1 MRTRN
6 ELLGFA
12 PVWQIEV
19 IIEGGW
25 VAQRTIA
32 LSRQAGPEDYD
43 CLTEATLDA
52 TTVTLPSAK
61 YL

>member
-19 IIEGGW
+19 IIEGGGW
-25 VAQRTIA
+25 PRGPL